1 MLSYLI
7 MTVVQAIKKNS
18 SLETVKDFAESFK
31 ARILE
36 ASDGVGQGHFDIY
49 LSKSLKNQ
57 TRVKRTGKK
66 TLTI

>member
-1 MLSYLI
+1 M
-7 MTVVQAIKKNS
+7 
-18 SLETVKDFAESFK
+18 KDFAESFK

-36 ASDGVGQGHFDIY
+36 ASDGFGQVRVIFDRY

-66 TLTI
+66 KLLQYKVDDVYSEWNGRTSCLT